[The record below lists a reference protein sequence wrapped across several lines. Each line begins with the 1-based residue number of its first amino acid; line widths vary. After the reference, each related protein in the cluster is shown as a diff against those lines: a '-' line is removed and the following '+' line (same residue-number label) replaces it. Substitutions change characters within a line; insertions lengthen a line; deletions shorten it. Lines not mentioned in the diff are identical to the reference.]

1 MELFDQTTRHLIA
14 KERIEQLARDSASAR
29 RSSGRRRRALL
40 NLRLRLRI
48 AHRRIGAARPARGL
62 VD

>member
-1 MELFDQTTRHLIA
+1 MELFDQTTRQLIA
-14 KERIEQLARDSASAR
+14 QERIEQLARDSAGAQ
-29 RSSGRRRRALL
+29 RSSGRRRRPLL

-48 AHRRIGAARPARGL
+48 AHRRTGAAGPARGL